1 MLNFIKNRFTE
12 WKRVTKIIVLP
23 TGEEA
28 SKTLN
33 SKCSVF
39 STLNQSKDHRDG
51 IIQYNIGINISPIK
65 VETQFNGIC
74 IIEDVGSKTENR
86 LVIIFKLNYSP

>member
-1 MLNFIKNRFTE
+1 M
-12 WKRVTKIIVLP
+12 
-23 TGEEA
+23 
-28 SKTLN
+28 
-33 SKCSVF
+33 F

-86 LVIIFKLNYSP
+86 LVIIFKLNYWVYTNCTSSTGVHVNIIIRDGYPGWKIYNNV